1 MNDDEVLKD
10 LLLIPKP
17 YTHIK
22 MHQSKFSNTLT
33 RHKAGLL
40 KPATFV
46 EFIKKFGYI
55 KVDGVWQKI

>member
-1 MNDDEVLKD
+1 MNDEEVLKH

-33 RHKAGLL
+33 RYKAGLL
-40 KPATFV
+40 KPATFAG
-46 EFIKKFGYI
+46 FIEKFGYI
-55 KVDGVWQKI
+55 KIEGLWQKI